1 MINVLVNA
9 HFSASVIDRFRTV
22 SPELEIEQNEQIGR
36 QWPEDLATE
45 AEVIFATSAIPHPD
59 KAPNLKW
66 IQTHIAGI
74 EHLRDESIWESD
86 VSITTTSGIH
96 APSIGQYVMAQIL
109 LWANGVQ
116 KWLRYQKKSEW
127 PENRWQ
133 KFLPDELS
141 AKTLGILGYGSIGRE
156 VARLAKGFGMT
167 VLATKRDARRIK
179 DDGYIVPGSGD
190 PNGTMVDRIYPG
202 EATRSMV
209 AECDYVV
216 ITLPDTARTRHL
228 IAEPILRSMKPEC
241 YLVNVGRGSVINEA
255 DLIRALRK
263 GWIAGAGLD
272 VFETEPLAPDNP
284 LWQMENVIISPH
296 IGGFSPNYDERAAAV
311 FEENLRR
318 YVTGEHL
325 LNVVDRRQEY

>member
-1 MINVLVNA
+1 
-9 HFSASVIDRFRTV
+9 
-22 SPELEIEQNEQIGR
+22 
-36 QWPEDLATE
+36 
-45 AEVIFATSAIPHPD
+45 
-59 KAPNLKW
+59 
-66 IQTHIAGI
+66 
-74 EHLRDESIWESD
+74 
-86 VSITTTSGIH
+86 
-96 APSIGQYVMAQIL
+96 
-109 LWANGVQ
+109 
-116 KWLRYQKKSEW
+116 
-127 PENRWQ
+127 
-133 KFLPDELS
+133 
-141 AKTLGILGYGSIGRE
+141 
-156 VARLAKGFGMT
+156 MT

-216 ITLPDTARTRHL
+216 ITLPDTPSTRHL

-241 YLVNVGRGSVINEA
+241 FLVNVGRGSVINEA
-255 DLIRALRK
+255 DLIQALRK

-296 IGGFSPNYDERAAAV
+296 ISGFSPNYDERAAAV

-318 YVTGEHL
+318 YVTGEQL
-325 LNVVDRRQEY
+325 LNVVDRREEY